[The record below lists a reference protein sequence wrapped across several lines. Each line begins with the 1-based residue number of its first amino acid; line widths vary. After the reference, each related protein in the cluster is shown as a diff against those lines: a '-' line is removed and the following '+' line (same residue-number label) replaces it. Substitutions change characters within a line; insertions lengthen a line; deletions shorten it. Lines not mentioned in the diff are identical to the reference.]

1 MLWISNLVCSIA
13 GRLKTV
19 DLLEGEDVVPSQIVV
34 AIEGIDGAGKSTLI
48 HLLQEEF
55 GAIAGIY
62 SRTKKG
68 RILDFLVSRKIMQS
82 HHGLQIPIYLS
93 LSFKN
98 YIALRRY
105 RNRPIILMDRC
116 FLSNFCYFYF
126 ESLFS
131 ASEFKKKMR
140 FEIRLMPQKIFII
153 DEDPSVAHNRDQGK
167 KQIDWLITTREHY
180 LQAKGS
186 SLLESYHIEII
197 TNDLTIEEKKER
209 IADYIRREIDY
220 GHR

>member
-1 MLWISNLVCSIA
+1 M
-13 GRLKTV
+13 
-19 DLLEGEDVVPSQIVV
+19 
-34 AIEGIDGAGKSTLI
+34 I

-55 GAIAGIY
+55 GEIAGIY

-68 RILDFLVSRKIMQS
+68 SILDFLVSRKFMQN
-82 HHGLQIPIYLS
+82 HHELQIPIYLF

-98 YIALRRY
+98 YMALRRY

-131 ASEFKKKMR
+131 VSKFKRKMR
-140 FEIRLMPQKIFII
+140 FEIKLMPQKIFII
-153 DEDPSVAHNRDQGK
+153 DEEPSVAYARDQRK
-167 KQIDWLITTREHY
+167 KRVDWLLTTREHY
-180 LQAKGS
+180 LQAKSS
-186 SLLESYHIEII
+186 SLLENYHIEII

-220 GHR
+220 GH

>member
-1 MLWISNLVCSIA
+1 MCP
-13 GRLKTV
+13 R
-19 DLLEGEDVVPSQIVV
+19 QIVV

-48 HLLQEEF
+48 NLLNDEF
-55 GAIAGIY
+55 RDTVGIY

-68 RILDFLVSRKIMQS
+68 NILDFIVSRKMMQS
-82 HHGLQIPIYLS
+82 HHSLQIPIYLF

-98 YIALRRY
+98 YIALGKY

-131 ASEFKKKMR
+131 VREFKRKML
-140 FEIRLMPQKIFII
+140 FEITLMPQKIFII
-153 DEDPSVAHNRDQGK
+153 DVDPLIAYHRDKK
-167 KQIDWLITTREHY
+167 KQVDWLITTRERY
-180 LQAKGS
+180 LRTKS
-186 SLLESYHIEII
+186 SPLMEKYHIEII
-197 TNDLTIEEKKER
+197 NSDLTIEEKKEK
-209 IADYIRREIDY
+209 IADYIRREINY